1 MNKRRTERIS
11 SEVKK
16 ELSKILRDDLSD
28 PRLSNEAMVSITDV
42 EVTNDL
48 SFADC
53 YISVLGDE
61 QKNEDV
67 LDALDQAKGYI
78 KILIG
83 ERMRLRSM
91 PEFRFKLDNS
101 IEHGAY
107 MDKLIA
113 ETIAKDKKANEQR
126 ENQ

>member
-16 ELSKILRDDLSD
+16 ELSKILRDDLND
-28 PRLSNEAMVSITDV
+28 PRLSTEAMVTITDV

-48 SFADC
+48 SYADC
-53 YISVLGDE
+53 YVSVLGDTSN
-61 QKNEDV
+61 KGDV
-67 LDALDQAKGYI
+67 IEALDQAKGYI

-91 PEFRFKLDNS
+91 PEFRFKIDNS

-113 ETIAKDKKANEQR
+113 ETIAKDKKANEER

>member
-61 QKNEDV
+61 QKKEDV

-126 ENQ
+126 

>member
-1 MNKRRTERIS
+1 
-11 SEVKK
+11 
-16 ELSKILRDDLSD
+16 
-28 PRLSNEAMVSITDV
+28 MVSVTDV

-48 SFADC
+48 SYADV

-61 QKNEDV
+61 KKKDDV
-67 LDALDQAKGYI
+67 MEALDQATGYI

-83 ERMRLRSM
+83 ERMRLRTM
-91 PEFRFKLDNS
+91 PEFRFKFDES
-101 IEHGAY
+101 IERGAY

-113 ETIAKDKKANEQR
+113 ETIAKDKKANEAR

>member
-61 QKNEDV
+61 QKKEDV

-83 ERMRLRSM
+83 ERMRLRLS
-91 PEFRFKLDNS
+91 
-101 IEHGAY
+101 
-107 MDKLIA
+107 LIHIS
-113 ETIAKDKKANEQR
+113 EPTRR
-126 ENQ
+126 EW

>member
-1 MNKRRTERIS
+1 MNKKRTARIS
-11 SEVKK
+11 SEVKR
-16 ELSKILRDDLSD
+16 EISKIIVNDLND
-28 PRLSNEAMVSITDV
+28 PRLTIDAMVSVTDV

-48 SFADC
+48 SYADV

-61 QKNEDV
+61 KNKDDV
-67 LDALDQAKGYI
+67 MEALDQATGYI

-83 ERMRLRSM
+83 ERMRLRTM
-91 PEFRFKLDNS
+91 PEFRFKFDES
-101 IEHGAY
+101 IERGAY

-113 ETIAKDKKANEQR
+113 ETIAKDKKVNEAR

>member
-1 MNKRRTERIS
+1 MNKKRTARIS
-11 SEVKK
+11 SEVKR
-16 ELSKILRDDLSD
+16 EISKIIANDLND
-28 PRLSNEAMVSITDV
+28 PRLTIDAMVSVTDV

-48 SFADC
+48 SYADV

-61 QKNEDV
+61 KNKDDV
-67 LDALDQAKGYI
+67 MEALDQATGYI

-83 ERMRLRSM
+83 ERMRLRTM
-91 PEFRFKLDNS
+91 PEFRFKFDES
-101 IEHGAY
+101 IERGAY

-113 ETIAKDKKANEQR
+113 ETIAKDKKSNEAR

>member
-61 QKNEDV
+61 QKKEDV

-91 PEFRFKLDNS
+91 P
-101 IEHGAY
+101 
-107 MDKLIA
+107 
-113 ETIAKDKKANEQR
+113 
-126 ENQ
+126 

>member
-1 MNKRRTERIS
+1 MNKKRTARIS
-11 SEVKK
+11 SEVKR
-16 ELSKILRDDLSD
+16 EISKIIANDLND
-28 PRLSNEAMVSITDV
+28 PRLTIDAMVSITDV

-48 SFADC
+48 SYADV

-61 QKNEDV
+61 KNKDDV
-67 LDALDQAKGYI
+67 MEALDQATGYI

-83 ERMRLRSM
+83 ERMRLRTM
-91 PEFRFKLDNS
+91 PEFRFRFDES
-101 IEHGAY
+101 IERGAY

-113 ETIAKDKKANEQR
+113 ETIAKDKKSNEAR

>member
-61 QKNEDV
+61 QKKEDV
-67 LDALDQAKGYI
+67 LDALD
-78 KILIG
+78 
-83 ERMRLRSM
+83 
-91 PEFRFKLDNS
+91 
-101 IEHGAY
+101 
-107 MDKLIA
+107 
-113 ETIAKDKKANEQR
+113 
-126 ENQ
+126 

>member
-1 MNKRRTERIS
+1 MNKKRTARIS

-16 ELSKILRDDLSD
+16 EVSKIIKDDLND
-28 PRLSNEAMVSITDV
+28 PRLTEDVLVSVTDC

-48 SFADC
+48 SYADI
-53 YISVLGDE
+53 YVSILGDNDKKE
-61 QKNEDV
+61 EV
-67 LDALDQAKGYI
+67 MEALESAKGYI

-91 PEFRFKLDNS
+91 PEFRFKFDES
-101 IEHGAY
+101 IERGAY
-107 MDKLIA
+107 MDKLIE
-113 ETIAKDKKANEQR
+113 ETIAKDKKASENR

>member
-1 MNKRRTERIS
+1 MNKKRTARIS
-11 SEVKK
+11 SEVKR
-16 ELSKILRDDLSD
+16 EISKIIANDLND
-28 PRLSNEAMVSITDV
+28 PRLTIDAMVSITDV

-48 SFADC
+48 SYADV

-61 QKNEDV
+61 KNKDDV
-67 LDALDQAKGYI
+67 MEALDQATGYI

-83 ERMRLRSM
+83 ERMRLRTM
-91 PEFRFKLDNS
+91 PEFRFKFDES
-101 IEHGAY
+101 IERGAY

-113 ETIAKDKKANEQR
+113 ETIAKDKKANEAR

>member
-28 PRLSNEAMVSITDV
+28 PRLSTEAMVSVTDV

-61 QKNEDV
+61 KQKADV

-91 PEFRFKLDNS
+91 PEFRFKFDNS